1 MSSTD
6 ATPAPALR
14 LATLLLALDGLMALH
29 LAGLLGTAGLLAV
42 TLALA
47 LAWRNEPLRDRV
59 EAVPGLSRG
68 LVLVAAGVSAL
79 DVVYVAASL
88 LDGLAR
94 LLVFLLVYR
103 VVMRRALRD
112 LRDVAFLAFFM
123 LVAAAPLTFGVGF
136 LFVFLVFLVLGTWML
151 MLYHV
156 ATESERVGERSED
169 AVGALGRDLLGLAV
183 GASAA
188 TLVLTAALFFLIPR
202 VGQAA
207 LTLRSHQPRML
218 TGFSDRVELGAF
230 GDIETDATVVM
241 RVRLLGPGL
250 LAPER
255 LPGLRW
261 RGLALDRYAGGA
273 WTSSRRERAAVRRSP
288 LGRFELAPFRG
299 TGPVVM
305 QEVYLEPFGAD
316 VLFAA
321 PRVLAVELRA
331 DAVLVDDMAGVSV
344 PNAAARFRYV
354 AESELESGGVRDV
367 RPLDDET
374 RARYLELPPL
384 PPRVR
389 SLALEITASARE
401 PREAA
406 RALAAH
412 LASRYRYTLALG
424 RATSLDPVEEFLFV
438 QRAGNC
444 EYFAAAL
451 AVMLR
456 SLDVPARV
464 VNGFQRGEWNPYGGY
479 FMVRLLDAHSWV
491 EAYLDGAWV
500 TLDPSPRGAADA
512 AGAPAEVALYLDA
525 LRVRWYRYIVNWSLQ
540 DQVMT
545 ALRVRE
551 AALVWRPRAP
561 ALAEWRRLPPGIH
574 VLLALSAMTAAL
586 LWWTRRSRA
595 ATGRRAP
602 AMPAFYGRALAALA
616 RRGLVPAAGETARE
630 FAARVAGAVPAGAAS
645 FVALTTAYER
655 LRFGATPPS
664 EDEARLIQ
672 RSDTELL
679 HQLAALHPRY
689 NPASRTL

>member
-1 MSSTD
+1 M
-6 ATPAPALR
+6 
-14 LATLLLALDGLMALH
+14 
-29 LAGLLGTAGLLAV
+29 
-42 TLALA
+42 
-47 LAWRNEPLRDRV
+47 
-59 EAVPGLSRG
+59 
-68 LVLVAAGVSAL
+68 LVAAGVSAL

-354 AESELESGGVRDV
+354 AESELESGGAGDV

-500 TLDPSPRGAADA
+500 HRQLEPSGSGHDGAQGPRGGARLEA
-512 AGAPAEVALYLDA
+512 AGAGARRVATSPARDPRPARALGDDG
-525 LRVRWYRYIVNWSLQ
+525 R
-540 DQVMT
+540 
-545 ALRVRE
+545 
-551 AALVWRPRAP
+551 AALVDAPLARGHGSARPGDARLLRAGARGARAARPRTGGGGDGAGVRRAGRGCRTRRRRLVRRADDRLRAP
-561 ALAEWRRLPPGIH
+561 ALRRHAAERGRGATDPAIGHGAP
-574 VLLALSAMTAAL
+574 ASA
-586 LWWTRRSRA
+586 
-595 ATGRRAP
+595 RRAP
-602 AMPAFYGRALAALA
+602 PTVQS
-616 RRGLVPAAGETARE
+616 GLTDPVTCHATTSTS
-630 FAARVAGAVPAGAAS
+630 PAG
-645 FVALTTAYER
+645 
-655 LRFGATPPS
+655 PS
-664 EDEARLIQ
+664 ST
-672 RSDTELL
+672 RS
-679 HQLAALHPRY
+679 
-689 NPASRTL
+689 